1 MMRTNTRRS
10 RRGAAAAEF
19 ALVFP
24 VLVAFLAGMVDASW
38 YLTHYHQIT
47 RIAQDSVAVASHTY
61 ENPQLHAPGSRALIA
76 AQEHALRSFE
86 LQELPCDPA
95 ICTISVSR
103 SEGALPVMT
112 VEIRYTVEPIMGL
125 ILDAVNVSHSASAAY
140 SYP

>member
-1 MMRTNTRRS
+1 MSSRTLRRS

-38 YLTHYHQIT
+38 YLTHYHKIT
-47 RIAQDSVAVASHTY
+47 RIAQDSVSVASHTY
-61 ENPQLHAPGSRALIA
+61 ENPQLHAPGSLALVA
-76 AQEHALRSFE
+76 AQTHALRSFE

-95 ICTISVSR
+95 VCTITVSR
-103 SEGALPVMT
+103 SDDVLPIMT
-112 VEIRYTVEPIMGL
+112 VEIQYTVEPIMGL
-125 ILDAVNVSHSASAAY
+125 VLDAVNVSHSASAAY